1 VQSGLGY
8 RRAAVPNRTLSE
20 AGAEFIA
27 DFEGFRAD
35 LYEDSAGHCTI
46 GFGHQ
51 VHQGKCDGS
60 EPKEFRDG
68 ITRKRALR
76 LLRDDAETAGDE
88 INRSVEVPLKQTQF
102 DALVSFVFNVGTGAF
117 RDSTLL
123 KRLNNG
129 KYEDVPKQLNRW
141 VFSGGEKLESLE
153 KRRRAEG
160 RLFRE
165 GKY

>member
-1 VQSGLGY
+1 M
-8 RRAAVPNRTLSE
+8 PDRTVSK

-27 DFEGFRAD
+27 EFEGFRAD

-68 ITRKRALR
+68 ITKKRGLD
-76 LLRDDAETAGDE
+76 LLRKDAGTAGDE
-88 INRSVEVPLKQTQF
+88 INRSVEVPLNQTQF

-123 KRLNNG
+123 KRLNDRR
-129 KYEDVPKQLNRW
+129 YDDVPKQLNRW
-141 VFSGGEKLESLE
+141 VFSGGEKLESLVR
-153 KRRRAEG
+153 RRRAEG

-165 GKY
+165 GEY